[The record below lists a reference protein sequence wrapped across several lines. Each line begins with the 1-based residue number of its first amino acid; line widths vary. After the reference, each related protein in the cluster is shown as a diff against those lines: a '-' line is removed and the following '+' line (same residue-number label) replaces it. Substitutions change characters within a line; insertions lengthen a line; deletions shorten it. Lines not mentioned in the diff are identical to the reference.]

1 MIHMSASSKKKLRKE
16 QVAAA
21 MTEKQL
27 AQQKEAKKLKI
38 YSITFVAVLALIV
51 VAALV
56 VGSINIVNNSGILQK
71 STDAVVIGDSVLS
84 NADLNFFYIDQIQN
98 DYNSWYSSYGNST
111 QLFVQ
116 WFMGLDITKPLNQ
129 QVYNAETGETFADYY
144 KDMAIENAKEVYA
157 IYNLAKAAGE
167 TLTEAQQSE
176 LDLTFTS
183 LDSYAALRGY
193 ANAEAYLKA
202 IYGAGA
208 TAKNYRHYLEVN
220 TIATNYAQNYYNSLE
235 ISDADIEARNNESY
249 DEFSSF
255 DYAVFF
261 VDMNAFLPC
270 LSQNVGSDHAHT
282 VAEYAAARKAAEEAA
297 NAIVAS
303 GATDTDMLDA
313 AIANIEAYQLLSET
327 DRKSG
332 IRTDYTLD
340 KVTEDQAQWLSAD
353 GRQVGDLGMLSKKVT
368 TTEEDGQETTT
379 IDGYY
384 IMLFLGRDDHEQNLA
399 NIRHI
404 LVSFTGGTTDEN
416 GNKTYSEEEKKAA
429 KDAIEAIQTEWL
441 AQGGT
446 EEAFIALAKEK
457 TTDTGS
463 KENGGLYEEVY
474 PGQMVQ
480 NFNDWCFA
488 EGREAGNY
496 GIVETEFGYHLIYFV
511 SHSDIVYRD
520 TLIEDTLINERYTEW
535 YEGHLEAATVTVKS
549 TKYLSQDYIIAG
561 Y

>member
-1 MIHMSASSKKKLRKE
+1 MSASSKKKLRKE
-16 QVAAA
+16 QAAAA

-38 YSITFVAVLALIV
+38 YSTIFVAVLALIV

-56 VGSINIVNNSGILQK
+56 VGSINVVNNSGILQK
-71 STDAVVIGDSVLS
+71 STDAVVIGDTTLS
-84 NADLNFFYIDQIQN
+84 NADLNFFYIDQIQR
-98 DYNSWYSSYGNST
+98 DYNEWYSSYGNST

-144 KDMAIENAKEVYA
+144 EDKAIAAAKEVYA
-157 IYNLAKAAGE
+157 IYNLAKAAGV
-167 TLTEAQQSE
+167 TLTEAQQNE
-176 LDLTFTS
+176 LDLTFSS
-183 LDSYAALRGY
+183 LESYAAMAGY
-193 ANAEAYLKA
+193 SNTDAYLKA
-202 IYGAGA
+202 MYGTGA
-208 TAKNYRHYLEVN
+208 TIKNYRHYLEVS
-220 TIATNYAQNYYNSLE
+220 TIATNYAQNYYNGLE
-235 ISDADIEARNNESY
+235 VSDADIEARNNESY
-249 DEFSSF
+249 DEFSTF

-270 LSQNVGSDHAHT
+270 LSENVASDHQHT

-297 NAIVAS
+297 NTIVAS
-303 GATDTDMLDA
+303 GATDTEMLDA
-313 AIANIEAYQLLSET
+313 AIANIEAYKLLSET
-327 DRKSG
+327 DSKSSV
-332 IRTDYTLD
+332 RTDYALD
-340 KVTEDQAQWLSAD
+340 EVTEDQAQWLSAE
-353 GRQVGDLGMLSKKVT
+353 GRQVGDLGLLTKKVT
-368 TTEEDGQETTT
+368 STDADGLETTT

-384 IMLFLGRDDHEQNLA
+384 IMLFMGRNDFEEKLVNV
-399 NIRHI
+399 RHI

-446 EEAFIALAKEK
+446 EDAFIALAKEK
-457 TTDTGS
+457 STDNGT
-463 KENGGLYEEVY
+463 KADGGLCEEVY

-496 GIVETEFGYHLIYFV
+496 GIVETQYGYHLIYFV
-511 SHSDIVYRD
+511 NQTDIVYRD
-520 TLIEDTLINERYTEW
+520 TLIEQTLINERYTEW
-535 YEGHLEAATVTVKS
+535 YEAQLEATTVTEKN
-549 TKYLSQDYIIAG
+549 TKYLSKDYIIAG

>member
-1 MIHMSASSKKKLRKE
+1 MSASSKKKLRKE